1 MKAVDSLV
9 LPIAHR
15 LATVK
20 NCDQIIVLDN
30 GEIVEQGS
38 HEELLQKQGR
48 YYQLWEL
55 QQGNFVIREDEPE
68 TPTLPEVSDEEEMSY

>member
-1 MKAVDSLV
+1 MLI
-9 LPIAHR
+9 IAHR

-48 YYQLWEL
+48 YYRLWEL

-68 TPTLPEVSDEEEMSY
+68 TPALPEVSDEDEMSY